1 VASLTDIRAALAA
14 SLGALEGVQVSP
26 YELSNPTPPVIWVKP
41 DPGEFVTYHQAMR
54 NGLELWHFVVE
65 AYAGAMFDI
74 GAQMTLDPFVVSS
87 GATSVKAAI
96 EADKTLGGIAQDLVC
111 DNAHGYAAYQRVDG
125 TTFHGCRW
133 NVLIYMQGG

>member
-14 SLGALEGVQVSP
+14 SLGVLEGVQVSP

-54 NGLELWHFVVE
+54 NGLELWHFIVE

-74 GAQMTLDPFVVSS
+74 GAQMTLDPFVASS
-87 GATSVKAAI
+87 GPTSVKAAI
-96 EADKTLGGIAQDLVC
+96 ETDLTLGGLVQNLEC
-111 DNAHGYAAYQRVDG
+111 TNAHGYAAYQRADG
-125 TTFHGCRW
+125 TAFHGCRW
-133 NVLIYMQGG
+133 NVTAHVQGG